1 MDNLQTMHDCWKSR
15 PITTT
20 SVGDVVVL
28 QHGVNDDD
36 LAWSTL
42 QNLFP
47 VRSSLGDPE
56 RIEGFFRLVMRELAE
71 PVTVFAN
78 PAFTVEAPLPC
89 ANFFKH
95 AKSVQ
100 RKWFKS
106 LNASLGSSQ
115 LVKEAMRRATPLMRQ
130 LEFTGI
136 MIVDGK
142 HIFPNRWGA
151 KGVLPY
157 PLEGRSKERRY

>member
-1 MDNLQTMHDCWKSR
+1 MDNLHPMHDCWKSR
-15 PITTT
+15 PTTT
-20 SVGDVVVL
+20 RSVGDVVVW

-47 VRSSLGDPE
+47 VGQSLGDPE
-56 RIEGFFRLVMRELAE
+56 RIEAFFRLVMHELAE
-71 PVTVFAN
+71 PLTVFAN
-78 PAFTVEAPLPC
+78 PAFTVEARLAS

-100 RKWFKS
+100 RRWFKS
-106 LNASLGSSQ
+106 LNATLGSSR

-136 MIVDGK
+136 MIVEGK
-142 HIFPNRWGA
+142 HIFPNRWGS
-151 KGVLPY
+151 KGVLP
-157 PLEGRSKERRY
+157 